1 MRDEIKKGL
10 LDVTPDLQDS
20 KSRVR
25 EAVLQFPQ
33 KQNSSSLM
41 PRFVF
46 GSFIVLLIIFITTT
60 WQSDNYVQGFSEE
73 TLNMYGLLDD
83 EDNSEQY
90 RKDLTLVKYGELK
103 GIEVSRQDVKK
114 IIASYEAEL
123 PKSFDKV
130 LKKNGITKSAY
141 KEQFLTLKAHLQIV
155 RESLIPH
162 YEQMYPQF
170 HQEILD
176 QLLLFDAVEEV
187 DAKGKNFG
195 AVVNIR
201 AVVLYEG
208 ENARILALMEEK
220 RLIEE
225 QLIFMPIR
233 DKLTLKTGDEV
244 LLGNS
249 LLTSILTKS
258 GVKQFAVTQDITKIT
273 TNKTTNIPAMPKKL
287 NTLIKQMPLQ
297 NIPQTEEPDVQLIT
311 ISGNYS
317 VWYGNDIII
326 GSGDKGFII
335 RKEKLKE
342 WGDEMIKKI
351 KL

>member
-25 EAVLQFPQ
+25 EAVLQFPK
-33 KQNSSSLM
+33 KQNSIM

-46 GSFIVLLIIFITTT
+46 GGFIVLLIIFISTT

-90 RKDLTLVKYGELK
+90 RKDLILAKYGELK
-103 GIEVSRQDVKK
+103 GIEVSKRDVKK
-114 IIASYEAEL
+114 LIASYEAEL
-123 PKSFDKV
+123 PNSFDKV

-141 KEQFLTLKAHLQIV
+141 KEEFLTLKAQLQIV
-155 RESLIPH
+155 RESLLPH

-170 HQEILD
+170 HQEIHA

-187 DAKGKNFG
+187 DAKEKNFG
-195 AVVNIR
+195 AAVNIR

-208 ENARILALMEEK
+208 ENARILALMDEK

-233 DKLTLKTGDEV
+233 DKLKLKTGDEV
-244 LLGNS
+244 LLENS
-249 LLTSILTKS
+249 LLISILTES
-258 GVKQFAVTQDITKIT
+258 GVKQFAVSQDITEIT
-273 TNKTTNIPAMPKKL
+273 TNKTTKIPAMQKKL
-287 NTLIKQMPLQ
+287 NTLIKQMPWQ
-297 NIPQTEEPDVQLIT
+297 NISQTKEPDVQLIT
-311 ISGNYS
+311 MSGNYS
-317 VWYGNDIII
+317 VWYGDDIVI
-326 GSGDKGFII
+326 GSGNKGFII

-342 WGDEMIKKI
+342 WGDELIQ
-351 KL
+351 KLKP